1 MGLWFSIGGFRSVLC
16 VSVFRGSFLVIVIVI
31 DSSEKCDCEDSF
43 WTLEC
48 LINPTIQNPSL
59 YKFLLQCTVC
69 AKCNWMFCLTLV
81 ISGAVEHGNHY
92 TLNLAY
98 EHILERTA
106 CNMTY
111 GPFGGVKSEF
121 SCYVRCT
128 CLFIVCELYCR

>member
-1 MGLWFSIGGFRSVLC
+1 
-16 VSVFRGSFLVIVIVI
+16 
-31 DSSEKCDCEDSF
+31 
-43 WTLEC
+43 
-48 LINPTIQNPSL
+48 
-59 YKFLLQCTVC
+59 
-69 AKCNWMFCLTLV
+69 MFCLTLV

-128 CLFIVCELYCR
+128 YLFIVCELYCR